1 MKLSI
6 LIATIKEREHQFTEL
21 YNELLRQSANLDT
34 QVLIDDTEKYLM
46 SIGAKRN
53 NLLKKASGEYIVFFD
68 DDDFPNPNYISSI
81 LKALENKPD
90 CVGFKIQMTTNGSN
104 PQTCIHS
111 LQNKKWE
118 FKNGI
123 YLRNVTHFNPVKRE
137 LALLV
142 GFPDLRFG
150 EDKIYS
156 DKISKLCKKEVF
168 IDDYLFNY
176 RYSNKINHN
185 EKYGIK

>member
-1 MKLSI
+1 MILSI
-6 LIATIKEREHQFTEL
+6 LIATIKEREDQFIDL
-21 YNELLRQSANLDT
+21 YNELLRQSSSLQT
-34 QVLIDDTEKYLM
+34 QVISDDTPKSLT
-46 SIGAKRN
+46 SIGSKRN
-53 NLLKKASGEYIVFFD
+53 NLLKQASGEYIVFFD
-68 DDDFPNPNYISSI
+68 DDDFPNPNYVSSI
-81 LKALENKPD
+81 LSALESKPD
-90 CVGFKIQMTTNGSN
+90 CVGFKIQMTTNGAN

-111 LQNKKWE
+111 LRNKKWE
-118 FKNGI
+118 FKNGT

-137 LALLV
+137 LALQV
-142 GFPDLRFG
+142 GFPNLRFG
-150 EDKIYS
+150 EDKVYS